1 MCRSL
6 LFVSLPPLVL
16 YSKASMNSMLVPGLD
31 SSLPEGFIIT
41 NQPSF
46 SPSSCGKASGP
57 MQALPR
63 DPGRAYFGAHNVI
76 EPLAALPTWC
86 DWTTFDIRL
95 DYLRCVLG
103 WEEKKKSALAKMLA
117 RRQRSLSI
125 LVVALVLVM
134 AVRIPSGLLSGMEN
148 IIRAPNGIQL
158 NIAHSRESCTQNN
171 DTSRRI
177 LFTGAGYDIGHECLD
192 DDGVADW
199 RRYFD
204 PLDSEF
210 HFCYTLS
217 KHAILFLGATTL
229 THHPSA
235 WERKAGESLKNYMDR
250 EIRDEWERFDGP
262 VKTLAWWTQANRL
275 ALRNAHM
282 WWRLEDFDA
291 KKALFICEFAGLQ
304 GCRDVDWGYFI
315 AQKKSYNSHKSRD
328 QPNLNWTEGC
338 KEKFGIVN
346 DICRDAE
353 MLCVTLGYENCR

>member
-1 MCRSL
+1 
-6 LFVSLPPLVL
+6 
-16 YSKASMNSMLVPGLD
+16 MLR
-31 SSLPEGFIIT
+31 T
-41 NQPSF
+41 
-46 SPSSCGKASGP
+46 
-57 MQALPR
+57 
-63 DPGRAYFGAHNVI
+63 
-76 EPLAALPTWC
+76 
-86 DWTTFDIRL
+86 
-95 DYLRCVLG
+95 
-103 WEEKKKSALAKMLA
+103 
-117 RRQRSLSI
+117 
-125 LVVALVLVM
+125 ALVLVM

-148 IIRAPNGIQL
+148 IIASTPNGIQL

-177 LFTGAGYDIGHECLD
+177 LFTGAGYSGTGFLSQLFTGAGYGIGHECLD

-199 RRYFD
+199 RRSFE
-204 PLDSEF
+204 PLPDSEF
-210 HFCYTLS
+210 HFCYTFVQTRHPLS
-217 KHAILFLGATTL
+217 VVMSWIGTRWDFRIQTVYNCSGATTL

-235 WERKAGESLKNYMDR
+235 WERKAGEILAMKNYMDR
-250 EIRDEWERFDGP
+250 EIRDEWETLDGP

-328 QPNLNWTEGC
+328 QPNLNWTDVC
-338 KEKFGIVN
+338 KEKLGIVN
-346 DICRDAE
+346 DICRDAQ